1 MWAVWRYNR
10 KHRQR
15 APRST
20 PRQGCSGGLFAFSK
34 EVNITRTSTR
44 FTPEEMDVAKRTD
57 LPDFLSHL
65 GYQVRR
71 LGSYY
76 TTREMDSIRIKDR
89 RRWRRYSTG
98 QGGDAITFLQVFC
111 GKSFLEAVN
120 YLLEYNGHRA
130 RDSPPKP
137 LPKVKSQEKEKA
149 LFALPPAHT
158 DQRRVFAHL
167 QKRGI
172 APQVIRDFI
181 RAGLLYEDA
190 GYHTRYDGLQ
200 PL

>member
-89 RRWRRYSTG
+89 RRWWHSSLPFTV
-98 QGGDAITFLQVFC
+98 AAF
-111 GKSFLEAVN
+111 
-120 YLLEYNGHRA
+120 
-130 RDSPPKP
+130 PP
-137 LPKVKSQEKEKA
+137 LPWDILS
-149 LFALPPAHT
+149 
-158 DQRRVFAHL
+158 
-167 QKRGI
+167 RG
-172 APQVIRDFI
+172 
-181 RAGLLYEDA
+181 
-190 GYHTRYDGLQ
+190 
-200 PL
+200 